1 MHTSP
6 IVLHCPVL
14 SCIVRSSLDSGQT
27 WQVVRP
33 GKWSDLASEDGS
45 KDGDRLNKT
54 SQLADHSRSSKAD
67 SAKQAN
73 IGISNVPLQH
83 NTTQSYI
90 TKLETAVNDWYFVAK
105 F

>member
-1 MHTSP
+1 M
-6 IVLHCPVL
+6 
-14 SCIVRSSLDSGQT
+14 
-27 WQVVRP
+27 VRP

-45 KDGDRLNKT
+45 KDGHRLNKT
-54 SQLADHSRSSKAD
+54 SQLADHSRCSKAD

-83 NTTQSYI
+83 NTTQSNI
-90 TKLETAVNDWYFVAK
+90 TKLETAMNDRYFVAK